1 MNIFKITLCF
11 LTLTFSA
18 QSEEINF
25 RGSSAAIINKG
36 DIKIRIGQ
44 EMLNTENFKE
54 IPKKYSGIKSY
65 AGLIDKKVQKRRKR
79 KFRGGGDIYTD
90 FSDTVVYIGNYEG
103 ESVGAGF
110 LIDKAGL
117 ILTNWHVIDKADQ
130 VAVWTLPND
139 GAPSEYVLFE
149 ELDPMVGTV
158 VATNK
163 LEDLAIIKV
172 GNFPQ
177 KINPVT
183 LGSIKDI
190 RIGDKVYAIGHP
202 EGLPWT
208 FTDGTVSQ
216 IRKNHK
222 WKYKSGSSHKA
233 TLIQTQT
240 PINPG
245 NSGGPLFSESGKLIG
260 INTLQAGGQNL
271 NFAVSVEHAKN
282 FINKNPD
289 IKKVNP
295 GASIMKKDYP
305 NAKVQ
310 DYNKNG
316 TIDTWYIDEN
326 KNGKIDTAFIDD
338 NEDGLIEAILID
350 ENENG
355 IWEIQIMDDDGNGN
369 PDRALLD
376 NNEDKKPDVIA
387 YDYDQD
393 GTWDKYE
400 KVS

>member
-1 MNIFKITLCF
+1 MNYLKIIFFF
-11 LTLTFSA
+11 LVLTSSI
-18 QSEEINF
+18 QSKELNF
-25 RGSSAAIINKG
+25 RGSSAAIVNKD

-90 FSDTVVYIGNYEG
+90 FSDTVVYIGNYEK

-130 VAVWTLPND
+130 VAVWTLPDD

-149 ELDPMVGTV
+149 ELDPMIGTV

-271 NFAVSVEHAKN
+271 NFAVSVEHAKD

-289 IKKVNP
+289 MKKVNP

-369 PDRALLD
+369 PDRAFLD

>member
-11 LTLTFSA
+11 LTLTFLA

-117 ILTNWHVIDKADQ
+117 ILTNWHVIDKANQ
-130 VAVWTLPND
+130 VAVWTLPVD

-149 ELDPMVGTV
+149 ELDPMIGTV

-326 KNGKIDTAFIDD
+326 KNGTTDTAFIDD
-338 NEDGLIEAILID
+338 NEDGIIEAILID

-355 IWEIQIMDDDGNGN
+355 IWEIQIMDDDNDGN
-369 PDRALLD
+369 PDRAFLD
-376 NNEDKKPDVIA
+376 NDEDKKIDAIA

-393 GTWDKYE
+393 GTWDKFE

>member
-1 MNIFKITLCF
+1 MIKILIIFFILI
-11 LTLTFSA
+11 FSV

-25 RGSSAAIINKG
+25 RGSSTAIVNK
-36 DIKIRIGQ
+36 DEIKIRIGQ

-54 IPKKYSGIKSY
+54 ISKKYSGIKSY
-65 AGLIDKKVQKRRKR
+65 AGLIDKKVQKRVKR

-90 FSDTVVYIGNYEG
+90 FSDTVVYIGNYKG

-149 ELDPMVGTV
+149 ELDPIIGTV

-271 NFAVSVEHAKN
+271 NFAVSVEHAKD

-289 IKKVNP
+289 MKKVNP

>member
-1 MNIFKITLCF
+1 MIKILIIFFILI
-11 LTLTFSA
+11 FSA

-25 RGSSAAIINKG
+25 RGSSKVIINKG
-36 DIKIRIGQ
+36 DVKIRIGR

-54 IPKKYSGIKSY
+54 ISKKYSGIKSY
-65 AGLIDKKVQKRRKR
+65 AGLIDKKVQKRVKR

-130 VAVWTLPND
+130 VAVWTLPDD

-271 NFAVSVEHAKN
+271 NFAVSVEHAKD

-289 IKKVNP
+289 MKKVNP

-355 IWEIQIMDDDGNGN
+355 VWEIQIMDDDGNGN
-369 PDRALLD
+369 PDRAFLD

-387 YDYDQD
+387 FDYDQD
-393 GTWDKYE
+393 GKWDKFE